1 MKPEVSFGLE
11 VAGTEGKPVLLLI
24 HGFAGSSHTWDA
36 SLPFLEPHFQ
46 IVLLDLPGHGAAAL
60 QPDVSWHQLCEAV
73 SEILVHGIPEPRYVC
88 GYSMG
93 GRIALHVAL
102 HWPNAMNKLAVI
114 GASPGIENVEERAT
128 RHQSDHALAAQI
140 RSNGIEW
147 FENYWSHL
155 PLFATQKELPP
166 EVQEWLKRERLANP
180 PEGLAAALENWGTGE
195 QEWLLPRLAEIQ
207 CPTLLI
213 SGARDEKFCNL
224 SRQMAQAIPSSRRV
238 EIPDAGHAAHIE
250 QPESVAHELRQFFGS
265 TF

>member
-11 VAGTEGKPVLLLI
+11 VAGTEGKPVLLLV

-36 SLPFLEPHFQ
+36 VLPLLEPHFQ
-46 IVLLDLPGHGAAAL
+46 LVLLDLPGHGTAAF
-60 QPDVSWHQLCEAV
+60 QPDISLLELCEAV
-73 SEILVHGIPEPRYVC
+73 SKILVHGIPEPRFVC

-114 GASPGIENVEERAT
+114 GASPGIESIEERAA
-128 RHQSDHALAAQI
+128 RHQSDQALAAQI
-140 RSNGIEW
+140 RANGIEW
-147 FENYWSHL
+147 FENYWSNL

-166 EVQEWLKRERLANP
+166 EVQDWLKRERLGNR
-180 PEGLAAALENWGTGE
+180 PEGLAVALENWGTGM
-195 QEWLLPRLAEIQ
+195 QEWLLPRLAEIH

-224 SRQMAQAIPSSRRV
+224 SRQIAEVIPASRHV
-238 EIPDAGHAAHIE
+238 EIPASGHAAHIE
-250 QPESVAHELRQFFGS
+250 QPEAVAHELISFFQ
-265 TF
+265 